1 MNNTN
6 SKKLLPLSMEKLG
19 KLSPLGRWHF
29 CDRPLLWSCLLS
41 IVIMLW
47 QPLAHAGPLSDRVA
61 AFPQWQGQP
70 PVQVAKGDLVYPE
83 WLAGTW
89 QVTST
94 LIDLAAPLAPNVVTP
109 GFESNR
115 QYLQQPIDFTVRFGP
130 TAAPKSISA
139 LPLPIPQS
147 RNAGE
152 VVADRAFNGLNIAK
166 AYLGDR
172 AVLAVKTDPN
182 SPNRQITLLRGDR
195 QLVSIVTGRATEA
208 PAPDQFITTEVFQQ
222 QFRGAPQLYFNQ
234 VETTTAYQRAKT
246 AEGPAIVADQ
256 ITAVYLSPQDPDYFK
271 AGGLSNTRP
280 VALYRYRLEFFPV
293 NSVAKVIGTS
303 TVKTVR

>member
-1 MNNTN
+1 MKFLTLNRL
-6 SKKLLPLSMEKLG
+6 K
-19 KLSPLGRWHF
+19 RWNF
-29 CDRPLLWSCLLS
+29 CDRPWLWSLCLSLL
-41 IVIMLW
+41 ILLW
-47 QPLAHAGPLSDRVA
+47 QPIAHAGPLSDRVA

-70 PVQVAKGDLVYPE
+70 PVQTAKGDLVYPE

-89 QVTST
+89 KVTST
-94 LIDLAAPLAPNVVTP
+94 LVDLAAPLAPEVVTP

-115 QYLQQPIDFTVRFGP
+115 QYLQQPINFEVRFGP
-130 TAAPKSISA
+130 NAAPKSIGALS
-139 LPLPIPQS
+139 LPLPQPQRAS
-147 RNAGE
+147 QI
-152 VVADRAFNGLNIAK
+152 VADRAFNGLNIAK

-195 QLVSIVTGRATEA
+195 QLVSIVTGRATET

-234 VETTTAYQRAKT
+234 VETTTAYQKAKT
-246 AEGPAIVADQ
+246 VEEPAIVADQ

-271 AGGLSNTRP
+271 AGGLSNSRP

-293 NSVAKVIGTS
+293 SSADKVIGTS
-303 TVKTVR
+303 TVNAVR